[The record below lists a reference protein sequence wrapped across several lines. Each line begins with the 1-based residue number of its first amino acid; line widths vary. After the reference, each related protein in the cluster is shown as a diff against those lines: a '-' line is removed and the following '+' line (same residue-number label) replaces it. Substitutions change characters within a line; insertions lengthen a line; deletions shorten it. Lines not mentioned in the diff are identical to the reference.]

1 MMKKIFKS
9 LALVLLIFNFNLS
22 LADDHLSDKDLIKS
36 LKQKISE
43 FDVKPFKKKSLFQK
57 NVEYIKILKS
67 QLSDLEKEKEKKD
80 KIKAATAELERE
92 IIALGGR
99 PLTEG
104 QDPIETDE
112 VILSLKKQLEEIKA
126 IKAEE
131 KKAKE
136 KAAAEEKKAKEKAA
150 AIALEKKQIKAAKK
164 ELIKEI
170 EALGAKP
177 VTETDPIDENDE
189 IIALRRQLEEIKK
202 TKDKLKADAE
212 KDERIDEAKKE
223 LIKEIEALGAKPVTS
238 TQDIDQDKEIIAL
251 KKQLDE
257 IRAYKEDQKQKEIAD
272 AEKKKTEEEFQE
284 NRNELINK
292 VKNEIIKLGG
302 TPVLEFEVTNQDQ
315 YVEALKKQIDEIKAL
330 KEKEEKEIQQSIPEW
345 FIMLPSGSEEVMYVR
360 GTAIS
365 DDLQLSIDA
374 ATNAGLRELGKK
386 MNTRLASKTKET
398 VRQANIGEKVSSKT
412 EMNRISTI
420 VVKEVTVKG
429 YEVVETKMVSLDNGN
444 YRTFILLKYQIGLA
458 YKNYIDQLKKSD
470 VLKADFKKIEN
481 TQAFKELELYVSEF
495 SGA

>member
-9 LALVLLIFNFNLS
+9 LALLLLIFNFNVS

-43 FDVKPFKKKSLFQK
+43 FNVKPFKKKSLFQK
-57 NVEYIKILKS
+57 NVEYIEILKT

-80 KIKAATAELERE
+80 KIRAATAELERE

-104 QDPIETDE
+104 QDPLETDE

-126 IKAEE
+126 IK
-131 KKAKE
+131 
-136 KAAAEEKKAKEKAA
+136 AEEKKAKEKAA

-189 IIALRRQLEEIKK
+189 IIALRKQLEEIKK

-212 KDERIDEAKKE
+212 KEERIDEAKKE
-223 LIKEIEALGAKPVTS
+223 LIKEIEALGAKPITS
-238 TQDIDQDKEIIAL
+238 TQDIDQDEEIIAL

>member
-136 KAAAEEKKAKEKAA
+136 KAAA
-150 AIALEKKQIKAAKK
+150 IALEKKQIKAAKK

-238 TQDIDQDKEIIAL
+238 TQDIDQDEEIIAL

>member
-1 MMKKIFKS
+1 MMKKVLKS

-43 FDVKPFKKKSLFQK
+43 FNVKPFKKKSLFQK
-57 NVEYIKILKS
+57 NVEYIEILKS

-80 KIKAATAELERE
+80 KIRAATAELERE

-104 QDPIETDE
+104 QDPLETDE

-126 IKAEE
+126 IK
-131 KKAKE
+131 
-136 KAAAEEKKAKEKAA
+136 AEEKKAKEKAA

-189 IIALRRQLEEIKK
+189 IIALRKQLEEIKK

-212 KDERIDEAKKE
+212 KEERIDEAKKE

-238 TQDIDQDKEIIAL
+238 TQDIDQDEEIIAL

-272 AEKKKTEEEFQE
+272 AEKKKTEKEFQE

>member
-9 LALVLLIFNFNLS
+9 LALLLLIFNFNVS

-43 FDVKPFKKKSLFQK
+43 FNVKPFKKKSLFQK
-57 NVEYIKILKS
+57 NVEYIEILKT

-80 KIKAATAELERE
+80 KIRAATAELERE

-104 QDPIETDE
+104 QDPLETDE

-126 IKAEE
+126 IK
-131 KKAKE
+131 
-136 KAAAEEKKAKEKAA
+136 AEEKKAKEKAA

-189 IIALRRQLEEIKK
+189 IIALRKQLEEIKK

-212 KDERIDEAKKE
+212 KEERIDEAKKE

-238 TQDIDQDKEIIAL
+238 TQDIDQDEEIIAL

>member
-1 MMKKIFKS
+1 M
-9 LALVLLIFNFNLS
+9 
-22 LADDHLSDKDLIKS
+22 
-36 LKQKISE
+36 Q
-43 FDVKPFKKKSLFQK
+43 
-57 NVEYIKILKS
+57 
-67 QLSDLEKEKEKKD
+67 
-80 KIKAATAELERE
+80 
-92 IIALGGR
+92 
-99 PLTEG
+99 
-104 QDPIETDE
+104 
-112 VILSLKKQLEEIKA
+112 
-126 IKAEE
+126 
-131 KKAKE
+131 
-136 KAAAEEKKAKEKAA
+136 
-150 AIALEKKQIKAAKK
+150 KK
-164 ELIKEI
+164 E
-170 EALGAKP
+170 
-177 VTETDPIDENDE
+177 
-189 IIALRRQLEEIKK
+189 
-202 TKDKLKADAE
+202 
-212 KDERIDEAKKE
+212 ERIDEAKKE
-223 LIKEIEALGAKPVTS
+223 LIKEIEALGAKPITS
-238 TQDIDQDKEIIAL
+238 TQNIDQDEEIIAL

-257 IRAYKEDQKQKEIAD
+257 IRTYKEDQKQKEIAD
-272 AEKKKTEEEFQE
+272 VEKKKTEEEFQE

-292 VKNEIIKLGG
+292 VKNEIVKLGG
-302 TPVLEFEVTNQDQ
+302 TPALEFEVTNQDQ

-398 VRQANIGEKVSSKT
+398 VRQANIGGKVSSKT

-429 YEVVETKMVSLDNGN
+429 YEIVETKMVSLDNGN

-458 YKNYIDQLKKSD
+458 YKNYIDQLKKSN

>member
-1 MMKKIFKS
+1 MMKKVLKS
-9 LALVLLIFNFNLS
+9 LALILLIFNFNLS

-43 FDVKPFKKKSLFQK
+43 FNVKPFKKKSLFQK
-57 NVEYIKILKS
+57 NVEYIEILKS

-80 KIKAATAELERE
+80 KIRAATAELERE

-104 QDPIETDE
+104 QDPLETDE

-126 IKAEE
+126 IK
-131 KKAKE
+131 
-136 KAAAEEKKAKEKAA
+136 AEEKKAKEKAA

-189 IIALRRQLEEIKK
+189 IIALRKQLEEIKK

-212 KDERIDEAKKE
+212 KEERIDEAKKE
-223 LIKEIEALGAKPVTS
+223 LIKEIEALGAKPITS
-238 TQDIDQDKEIIAL
+238 TQDIDQDEEIIAL
-251 KKQLDE
+251 KKQLEE

>member
-9 LALVLLIFNFNLS
+9 LALLLLIFNFNVS

-43 FDVKPFKKKSLFQK
+43 FNVKPFKKKSLFQK
-57 NVEYIKILKS
+57 NVEYIEILKS

-80 KIKAATAELERE
+80 KIRAATAELERE

-104 QDPIETDE
+104 QDPLETDE

-126 IKAEE
+126 IK
-131 KKAKE
+131 
-136 KAAAEEKKAKEKAA
+136 AEEKKAKEKAA

-189 IIALRRQLEEIKK
+189 IIALRKQLEEIKK

-212 KDERIDEAKKE
+212 KEERIDEAKKE
-223 LIKEIEALGAKPVTS
+223 LIKEIEALGAKPITS
-238 TQDIDQDKEIIAL
+238 TQDIDQDEEIIAL
-251 KKQLDE
+251 KKQLEE

>member
-1 MMKKIFKS
+1 MKKIFK
-9 LALVLLIFNFNLS
+9 VLILILIVFNFNIT
-22 LADDHLSDKDLIKS
+22 LADNHLSDKDLIKD
-36 LKQKISE
+36 LKEKISK
-43 FDVKPFKKKSLFQK
+43 FDVKPLKKKSMFQR
-57 NVEYIKILKS
+57 NEEYIKILKS
-67 QLSDLEKEKEKKD
+67 QLSDLEKEKERKD
-80 KIKAATAELERE
+80 KIRAATAELERE
-92 IIALGGR
+92 IISLGGR

-104 QDPIETDE
+104 QDPTETDE
-112 VILSLKKQLEEIKA
+112 VILALKKQLEEIKA

-136 KAAAEEKKAKEKAA
+136 KAAAL
-150 AIALEKKQIKAAKK
+150 ALEKKQIKAAKK

-170 EALGAKP
+170 EALGVKP
-177 VTETDPIDENDE
+177 ITETDPIDENDE
-189 IIALRRQLEEIKK
+189 IIALRKQLEEIKK

-212 KDERIDEAKKE
+212 KEERIDEAKKE
-223 LIKEIEALGAKPVTS
+223 LIKEIESLGEKPVTS
-238 TQDIDQDKEIIAL
+238 TQDIDQDDEIIAL

-257 IRAYKEDQKQKEIAD
+257 IRAYKDGKK
-272 AEKKKTEEEFQE
+272 AEQELQE

-292 VKNEIIKLGG
+292 VKSEIIELGG

-315 YVEALKKQIDEIKAL
+315 YVDALKKQIEEIKAL
-330 KEKEEKEIQQSIPEW
+330 KAKEEKEIQQSIPEW

-444 YRTFILLKYQIGLA
+444 YRTFILLKYPIGLA
-458 YKNYIDQLKKSD
+458 YRNYIDQLQKSD
-470 VLKADFKKIEN
+470 VLKADFKKIKN
-481 TQAFKELELYVSEF
+481 TQAYKELELYVSEF

>member
-1 MMKKIFKS
+1 MMKKVLKS

-43 FDVKPFKKKSLFQK
+43 FNVKPFKKKSLFQK
-57 NVEYIKILKS
+57 NVEYIEILKS

-80 KIKAATAELERE
+80 KIRAATAELERE

-104 QDPIETDE
+104 QDPLETDE

-126 IKAEE
+126 IK
-131 KKAKE
+131 
-136 KAAAEEKKAKEKAA
+136 AEEKKAKEKAA

-189 IIALRRQLEEIKK
+189 IIALRKQLEEIKK

-212 KDERIDEAKKE
+212 KEERIDEAKKE
-223 LIKEIEALGAKPVTS
+223 LIKEIEALGAKPITS
-238 TQDIDQDKEIIAL
+238 TQDIDQDEEIIAL
-251 KKQLDE
+251 KKQLEE

-330 KEKEEKEIQQSIPEW
+330 KEKEEKEIQQSIPNW

>member
-43 FDVKPFKKKSLFQK
+43 FNVKPFKKKSLFQK
-57 NVEYIKILKS
+57 NVEYIEILKS

-80 KIKAATAELERE
+80 KIRAATAELERE

-104 QDPIETDE
+104 QDPLETDE

-126 IKAEE
+126 IK
-131 KKAKE
+131 
-136 KAAAEEKKAKEKAA
+136 AEEKKAKEKAA

-189 IIALRRQLEEIKK
+189 IIALRKQLEEIKK

-212 KDERIDEAKKE
+212 KEERIDEAKKE

-238 TQDIDQDKEIIAL
+238 TQDIDQDEEIIAL

>member
-1 MMKKIFKS
+1 MMKKVLKS

-43 FDVKPFKKKSLFQK
+43 FNVKPFKKKSLFQK
-57 NVEYIKILKS
+57 NVEYIEILKS

-80 KIKAATAELERE
+80 KIRAATAELERE

-104 QDPIETDE
+104 QDPLETDE

-126 IKAEE
+126 IK
-131 KKAKE
+131 
-136 KAAAEEKKAKEKAA
+136 AEEKKAKEKAA

-189 IIALRRQLEEIKK
+189 IIALRKQLEEIKK

-212 KDERIDEAKKE
+212 KEERIDEAKKE

-238 TQDIDQDKEIIAL
+238 TQDIDQDEEIIAL

>member
-1 MMKKIFKS
+1 MKKIFKS
-9 LALVLLIFNFNLS
+9 LALLLLIFNFNVS

-43 FDVKPFKKKSLFQK
+43 FNVKPFKKKSLFQK
-57 NVEYIKILKS
+57 NVEYIEILKT

-80 KIKAATAELERE
+80 KIRAATAELERE

-104 QDPIETDE
+104 QDPLETDE

-126 IKAEE
+126 IK
-131 KKAKE
+131 
-136 KAAAEEKKAKEKAA
+136 AEEKKAKEKAA

-189 IIALRRQLEEIKK
+189 IIALRKQLEEIKK

-212 KDERIDEAKKE
+212 KEERIDEAKKE
-223 LIKEIEALGAKPVTS
+223 LIKEIEALGAKPITS
-238 TQDIDQDKEIIAL
+238 TQDIDQDEEIIAL
-251 KKQLDE
+251 KKQLEE

>member
-1 MMKKIFKS
+1 MMKKVLKS

-43 FDVKPFKKKSLFQK
+43 FNVKPFKKKSLFQK
-57 NVEYIKILKS
+57 NVEYIEILKS

-80 KIKAATAELERE
+80 KIRAATAELERE

-104 QDPIETDE
+104 QDPLETDE

-126 IKAEE
+126 IK
-131 KKAKE
+131 
-136 KAAAEEKKAKEKAA
+136 AEEKKAKEKAA

-189 IIALRRQLEEIKK
+189 IIALRKQLEEIKK

-212 KDERIDEAKKE
+212 KEERIDEAKKE
-223 LIKEIEALGAKPVTS
+223 LIKEIEALGAKPITS
-238 TQDIDQDKEIIAL
+238 TQDIDQDEEIIAL

>member
-1 MMKKIFKS
+1 MKKIFKS
-9 LALVLLIFNFNLS
+9 LALILLIFNFNIS
-22 LADDHLSDKDLIKS
+22 LADDHLSNKDLIKN

-57 NVEYIKILKS
+57 NKEYIKILKS
-67 QLSDLEKEKEKKD
+67 QLSDLKKEKEKKD
-80 KIKAATAELERE
+80 KLRAATAELERE

-104 QDPIETDE
+104 QDPLEIDE
-112 VILSLKKQLEEIKA
+112 VILSLRKQLEEIKV
-126 IKAEE
+126 IK
-131 KKAKE
+131 
-136 KAAAEEKKAKEKAA
+136 AEEKKAKEKAA

-177 VTETDPIDENDE
+177 VTETDPTDENNE
-189 IIALRRQLEEIKK
+189 IIALRKQLEEIKK
-202 TKDKLKADAE
+202 TKDKLKADKE
-212 KDERIDEAKKE
+212 KGERIDEAKKE
-223 LIKEIEALGAKPVTS
+223 LIKEIESLGAKPVTS
-238 TQDIDQDKEIIAL
+238 TQDIDQDKEIVAL

-257 IRAYKEDQKQKEIAD
+257 IRAYKEDQKQKEITD

-284 NRNELINK
+284 NRDELINK

-302 TPVLEFEVTNQDQ
+302 TPALEFEVTNQDQ

-398 VRQANIGEKVSSKT
+398 VRQANMGDKVSSKT

-429 YEVVETKMVSLDNGN
+429 YEIVETKMVSLDNGN

-458 YKNYIDQLKKSD
+458 YKNYIDQLKKSN
-470 VLKADFKKIEN
+470 VLKADFKRIEN

>member
-1 MMKKIFKS
+1 MDNYD
-9 LALVLLIFNFNLS
+9 AYQ
-22 LADDHLSDKDLIKS
+22 A
-36 LKQKISE
+36 
-43 FDVKPFKKKSLFQK
+43 
-57 NVEYIKILKS
+57 
-67 QLSDLEKEKEKKD
+67 
-80 KIKAATAELERE
+80 
-92 IIALGGR
+92 
-99 PLTEG
+99 
-104 QDPIETDE
+104 
-112 VILSLKKQLEEIKA
+112 
-126 IKAEE
+126 
-131 KKAKE
+131 
-136 KAAAEEKKAKEKAA
+136 KKAKEKAA

-170 EALGAKP
+170 KALGVKP
-177 VTETDPIDENDE
+177 VTETNPIDENNE
-189 IIALRRQLEEIKK
+189 IIALRKQLEEIKK

-212 KDERIDEAKKE
+212 KEERIDEAKEE
-223 LIKEIEALGAKPVTS
+223 LIKEIEALGAKPITS
-238 TQDIDQDKEIIAL
+238 TQDIDQDEEIIAL

-302 TPVLEFEVTNQDQ
+302 TPALEFEVTNQDQ

-481 TQAFKELELYVSEF
+481 TQAFKELELYVAEF

>member
-1 MMKKIFKS
+1 MKKNLKNLI
-9 LALVLLIFNFNLS
+9 LVLIFINFSSLS
-22 LADDHLSDKDLIKS
+22 FSDDHLSDKDLIKN
-36 LKQKISE
+36 LKEEISE
-43 FDVKPFKKKSLFQK
+43 FNVKPLKKKSIFQK
-57 NVEYIKILKS
+57 NDEYIKLLRS

-80 KIKAATAELERE
+80 KIRAAKAELERE

-104 QDPIETDE
+104 KDPVEADE
-112 VILSLKKQLEEIKA
+112 VVLALRKQLEEIKA
-126 IKAEE
+126 LKAEE
-131 KKAKE
+131 KKSKE
-136 KAAAEEKKAKEKAA
+136 AAAALE
-150 AIALEKKQIKAAKK
+150 LEKKQIKKAKN

-170 EALGAKP
+170 EALGEKP
-177 VTETDPIDENDE
+177 ITETNPVDENEE
-189 IIALRRQLEEIKK
+189 IIALRKQLDEIKK

-212 KDERIDEAKKE
+212 KEERIDDAKKE
-223 LIKEIEALGAKPVTS
+223 LIKEIEALGEKPITS
-238 TQDIDQDKEIIAL
+238 TQDINQDEEIIAL

-257 IRAYKEDQKQKEIAD
+257 IRAYKEN
-272 AEKKKTEEEFQE
+272 KKSEQEFQE

-292 VKNEIIKLGG
+292 VKNEIIELGG

-315 YVEALKKQIDEIKAL
+315 YVDALKKQIEEIKAI
-330 KEKEEKEIQQSIPEW
+330 KAKEEKEIQQSIPEW
-345 FIMLPSGSEEVMYVR
+345 FIMLPSGSEEVMFVR

-398 VRQANIGEKVSSKT
+398 VRQANIGEKVTSKT

-444 YRTFILLKYQIGLA
+444 YRTFILLKYPIGLA
-458 YKNYIDQLKKSD
+458 YKNYIDQLKESD

-481 TQAFKELELYVSEF
+481 TKAFKELELYVSEF

>member
-1 MMKKIFKS
+1 MIKKIFKS

-43 FDVKPFKKKSLFQK
+43 FNVKPFKKKSLFQK
-57 NVEYIKILKS
+57 NVEYIEILKS

-80 KIKAATAELERE
+80 KIRAATAELERE

-104 QDPIETDE
+104 QDPLETDE

-126 IKAEE
+126 IK
-131 KKAKE
+131 
-136 KAAAEEKKAKEKAA
+136 AEEKKAKEKAA

-189 IIALRRQLEEIKK
+189 IIALRKQLEEIKK

-212 KDERIDEAKKE
+212 KEERIDEAKKE
-223 LIKEIEALGAKPVTS
+223 LIKEIEALGAKPITS
-238 TQDIDQDKEIIAL
+238 TQDIDQDEEIIAL
-251 KKQLDE
+251 KKQLEE

>member
-1 MMKKIFKS
+1 
-9 LALVLLIFNFNLS
+9 LLICNFNIS
-22 LADDHLSDKDLIKS
+22 LADDHLSDKDLIKN

-57 NVEYIKILKS
+57 KKDYIKILKS
-67 QLSDLEKEKEKKD
+67 QLSDLKKEKEKKD
-80 KIKAATAELERE
+80 KLRAATAELERE

-104 QDPIETDE
+104 QDPLEIDE
-112 VILSLKKQLEEIKA
+112 VILSLRKQLEKIKA
-126 IKAEE
+126 IKA
-131 KKAKE
+131 K
-136 KAAAEEKKAKEKAA
+136 EKKAKEKAA

-177 VTETDPIDENDE
+177 ITETNPIDENNE
-189 IIALRRQLEEIKK
+189 IIALRKQLEEIKK
-202 TKDKLKADAE
+202 TKDKLKADAKKEE
-212 KDERIDEAKKE
+212 KIDEAKKE
-223 LIKEIEALGAKPVTS
+223 LIKEIEALGVKPITS
-238 TQDIDQDKEIIAL
+238 TLDINQDEEIIAL

-257 IRAYKEDQKQKEIAD
+257 IRAYKENQKQKEIAD

-302 TPVLEFEVTNQDQ
+302 TPALEFEVTNQDQ

-398 VRQANIGEKVSSKT
+398 VRQAKIGEKVSSKT

-429 YEVVETKMVSLDNGN
+429 YEIVETKMVSLDNGN

-458 YKNYIDQLKKSD
+458 YKNYIDQLKNSD

>member
-1 MMKKIFKS
+1 MIKKILKS
-9 LALVLLIFNFNLS
+9 LALLLLIFNFNLS

-43 FDVKPFKKKSLFQK
+43 FDVKPFKKKSLLQK
-57 NVEYIKILKS
+57 NVEYIEILKS
-67 QLSDLEKEKEKKD
+67 QLSDLEKEKKKKD
-80 KIKAATAELERE
+80 KIRAATAELERE

-104 QDPIETDE
+104 QDPLETDE
-112 VILSLKKQLEEIKA
+112 VILSLRKQLEEIKA
-126 IKAEE
+126 IK
-131 KKAKE
+131 
-136 KAAAEEKKAKEKAA
+136 AEEKKAKEKAA

-189 IIALRRQLEEIKK
+189 IIALRKQLEEIKK

-212 KDERIDEAKKE
+212 KEERIDEAKKE

-238 TQDIDQDKEIIAL
+238 TQDIDQDEEIIAL

-330 KEKEEKEIQQSIPEW
+330 KEKEEKEIQQSIPDW

>member
-1 MMKKIFKS
+1 M
-9 LALVLLIFNFNLS
+9 LS
-22 LADDHLSDKDLIKS
+22 LLRK
-36 LKQKISE
+36 
-43 FDVKPFKKKSLFQK
+43 KPVSK
-57 NVEYIKILKS
+57 NVEYIEILKS

-80 KIKAATAELERE
+80 KIRAATAELERE

-104 QDPIETDE
+104 QDPLETDE

-136 KAAAEEKKAKEKAA
+136 KAAA
-150 AIALEKKQIKAAKK
+150 IALEKKQIKAAKK
-164 ELIKEI
+164 ELIKEIKEI

-189 IIALRRQLEEIKK
+189 IIALRKQLEEIKK

-212 KDERIDEAKKE
+212 KEERIDEAKKE
-223 LIKEIEALGAKPVTS
+223 LIKEIEALGAKPITS
-238 TQDIDQDKEIIAL
+238 TQDIDQDEEIIAL

-257 IRAYKEDQKQKEIAD
+257 IKAYKEDQKQKEIAD

-330 KEKEEKEIQQSIPEW
+330 KEKEEKEIQQSIPVVYN
-345 FIMLPSGSEEVMYVR
+345 F
-360 GTAIS
+360 AF
-365 DDLQLSIDA
+365 
-374 ATNAGLRELGKK
+374 
-386 MNTRLASKTKET
+386 
-398 VRQANIGEKVSSKT
+398 
-412 EMNRISTI
+412 RI
-420 VVKEVTVKG
+420 
-429 YEVVETKMVSLDNGN
+429 
-444 YRTFILLKYQIGLA
+444 
-458 YKNYIDQLKKSD
+458 
-470 VLKADFKKIEN
+470 
-481 TQAFKELELYVSEF
+481 
-495 SGA
+495 

>member
-1 MMKKIFKS
+1 MKKIIEN
-9 LALVLLIFNFNLS
+9 LILVLIVLNLS
-22 LADDHLSDKDLIKS
+22 SLSFADNHLSDKDLIKN
-36 LKQKISE
+36 LKEKISE
-43 FDVKPFKKKSLFQK
+43 FNVKPFKKKSIFQK
-57 NVEYIKILKS
+57 NDEYIIILKS

-80 KIKAATAELERE
+80 KIRAAKAELERE

-104 QDPIETDE
+104 NDPVEADE
-112 VILSLKKQLEEIKA
+112 VVLALRKQLEEIKA
-126 IKAEE
+126 LKAEE
-131 KKAKE
+131 KKSKE
-136 KAAAEEKKAKEKAA
+136 IAAALE
-150 AIALEKKQIKAAKK
+150 LEKKQIKKAKK

-170 EALGAKP
+170 EALGEKP
-177 VTETDPIDENDE
+177 ITETNPVDENEE
-189 IIALRRQLEEIKK
+189 IIALRNQLDELKK

-212 KDERIDEAKKE
+212 KEKRVDDAKKE
-223 LIKEIEALGAKPVTS
+223 LVKEIEALGEKPITS
-238 TQDIDQDKEIIAL
+238 TQDIDQNDEIIAL

-257 IRAYKEDQKQKEIAD
+257 IRAYKEN
-272 AEKKKTEEEFQE
+272 KKSEQEFQE

-292 VKNEIIKLGG
+292 VKSEIVKLGE

-315 YVEALKKQIDEIKAL
+315 YVDALKKQIDQIKAL
-330 KEKEEKEIQQSIPEW
+330 KAKEEKEIQQSIPEW

-398 VRQANIGEKVSSKT
+398 VRQANIGEKVTSKT

-429 YEVVETKMVSLDNGN
+429 YEVIETKMVSLDNGN

>member
-1 MMKKIFKS
+1 MKKVLKS

-22 LADDHLSDKDLIKS
+22 LADNHLSDKDLIKS

-43 FDVKPFKKKSLFQK
+43 FNVKPFKKKSLFQK
-57 NVEYIKILKS
+57 NVEYIEILKS

-80 KIKAATAELERE
+80 KIRAATAELERE

-104 QDPIETDE
+104 QDPLETDE

-126 IKAEE
+126 IK
-131 KKAKE
+131 
-136 KAAAEEKKAKEKAA
+136 AEEKKAKEKAA

-189 IIALRRQLEEIKK
+189 IIALRKQLEEIKK

-212 KDERIDEAKKE
+212 KEERIDEAKKE

-238 TQDIDQDKEIIAL
+238 TQDIDQDEEIIAL

>member
-1 MMKKIFKS
+1 MKKILKG
-9 LALVLLIFNFNLS
+9 LVLILIVFNFNIT
-22 LADDHLSDKDLIKS
+22 LADNHLSDKDLIKD
-36 LKQKISE
+36 LKEKISK
-43 FDVKPFKKKSLFQK
+43 FDVKPLKKKSMFQR
-57 NVEYIKILKS
+57 NEEYIKILKS
-67 QLSDLEKEKEKKD
+67 QLSDLEKEKERKD
-80 KIKAATAELERE
+80 KIRAATAELERE
-92 IIALGGR
+92 IISLGGR

-104 QDPIETDE
+104 QDPTETDE
-112 VILSLKKQLEEIKA
+112 VILALKKQLEEIKA

-136 KAAAEEKKAKEKAA
+136 KAAAL
-150 AIALEKKQIKAAKK
+150 ALEKKQIKAAKK

-170 EALGAKP
+170 EALGVKP
-177 VTETDPIDENDE
+177 ITETDPIDENDE
-189 IIALRRQLEEIKK
+189 IIALRKQLEEIKK

-212 KDERIDEAKKE
+212 KEERIDEAKKE
-223 LIKEIEALGAKPVTS
+223 LIKEIESLGEKPVTS
-238 TQDIDQDKEIIAL
+238 TQDIDQDDEIIAL

-257 IRAYKEDQKQKEIAD
+257 IRAYKDGKK
-272 AEKKKTEEEFQE
+272 AEQELQE

-292 VKNEIIKLGG
+292 VKSEIIELGG

-315 YVEALKKQIDEIKAL
+315 YVDALKKQIEEIKAL
-330 KEKEEKEIQQSIPEW
+330 KAKEEKEIQQSIPEW

-444 YRTFILLKYQIGLA
+444 YRTFILLKYPIGLA
-458 YKNYIDQLKKSD
+458 YRNYIDQLQKSD
-470 VLKADFKKIEN
+470 VLKADFKKIKN
-481 TQAFKELELYVSEF
+481 TQAYKELELYVSEF

>member
-1 MMKKIFKS
+1 MRKLFKKII
-9 LALVLLIFNFNLS
+9 LVLIVLNFAS
-22 LADDHLSDKDLIKS
+22 FSFADDHLSDKDLIKN
-36 LKQKISE
+36 LKEKISE
-43 FDVKPFKKKSLFQK
+43 FDVKPFKKKSIFQK
-57 NVEYIKILKS
+57 NEEYIKILES

-80 KIKAATAELERE
+80 KIRAATAELERE
-92 IIALGGR
+92 IISLGGR

-104 QDPIETDE
+104 KDPVETDE
-112 VILSLKKQLEEIKA
+112 IILALRKQLEEIKA
-126 IKAEE
+126 LKAEE
-131 KKAKE
+131 KKSKE
-136 KAAAEEKKAKEKAA
+136 TAAALE
-150 AIALEKKQIKAAKK
+150 LEKKQIKKAKK

-170 EALGAKP
+170 EALGEKP
-177 VTETDPIDENDE
+177 VTETNPVDENEE
-189 IIALRRQLEEIKK
+189 IIALRKQLEEIKN

-212 KDERIDEAKKE
+212 KEERIDDAKKE
-223 LIKEIEALGAKPVTS
+223 LIKEIEALGEKPITS
-238 TQDIDQDKEIIAL
+238 TQDINQDEEIIAL

-257 IRAYKEDQKQKEIAD
+257 IRAYKEN
-272 AEKKKTEEEFQE
+272 KKSEEEFQE
-284 NRNELINK
+284 SRNELINK
-292 VKNEIIKLGG
+292 VKNEIIELGG

-315 YVEALKKQIDEIKAL
+315 YVDALKKQIEEIKAI
-330 KEKEEKEIQQSIPEW
+330 KAKEEKEIQQSIPEW
-345 FIMLPSGSEEVMYVR
+345 FIMLPSGTEEVMFVR

-398 VRQANIGEKVSSKT
+398 VRQANIGEKVTSKT

-444 YRTFILLKYQIGLA
+444 YRTFILLKYPIGLA

-481 TQAFKELELYVSEF
+481 TKAFKELELYVSEF

>member
-1 MMKKIFKS
+1 MMKKILKS

-43 FDVKPFKKKSLFQK
+43 FNVKPFKKKSLFQK
-57 NVEYIKILKS
+57 NVEYIEILKS

-80 KIKAATAELERE
+80 KIRAATAELERE

-104 QDPIETDE
+104 QDPLETDE

-126 IKAEE
+126 IK
-131 KKAKE
+131 
-136 KAAAEEKKAKEKAA
+136 AEEKKAKEKAA

-189 IIALRRQLEEIKK
+189 IIALRKQLEEIKK

-212 KDERIDEAKKE
+212 KEERIDEAKKE
-223 LIKEIEALGAKPVTS
+223 LIKEIEALGAKPITS
-238 TQDIDQDKEIIAL
+238 TQDIDQDEEIIAL

-257 IRAYKEDQKQKEIAD
+257 IKAYKEDQKQKEIAD

>member
-1 MMKKIFKS
+1 MRKLFKKII
-9 LALVLLIFNFNLS
+9 LVLIVLNFAS
-22 LADDHLSDKDLIKS
+22 FSFADDHLSDKDLIKN
-36 LKQKISE
+36 LKEKISE
-43 FDVKPFKKKSLFQK
+43 FDVKPFKKKSIFQK
-57 NVEYIKILKS
+57 NEEYIKILES

-80 KIKAATAELERE
+80 KIRAATAELERE
-92 IIALGGR
+92 IISLGGR

-104 QDPIETDE
+104 KDPVETDE
-112 VILSLKKQLEEIKA
+112 IILALRKQLEEIKA
-126 IKAEE
+126 LKAEE
-131 KKAKE
+131 KKSKE
-136 KAAAEEKKAKEKAA
+136 TAAALE
-150 AIALEKKQIKAAKK
+150 LEKKQIKKAKK

-170 EALGAKP
+170 EALGEKP
-177 VTETDPIDENDE
+177 VTETNPVDENEE
-189 IIALRRQLEEIKK
+189 IIALRKQLEEIKN

-212 KDERIDEAKKE
+212 KEERIDDAKKE
-223 LIKEIEALGAKPVTS
+223 LIKEIEALGEKPITS
-238 TQDIDQDKEIIAL
+238 TQDINQDEEIIAL

-257 IRAYKEDQKQKEIAD
+257 IRAYKEN
-272 AEKKKTEEEFQE
+272 KKSEEEFQE
-284 NRNELINK
+284 SRNELINK
-292 VKNEIIKLGG
+292 VKNEIIELGG

-315 YVEALKKQIDEIKAL
+315 YVEALKKQIEEIKAI
-330 KEKEEKEIQQSIPEW
+330 KAKEEKEIQQSIPEW
-345 FIMLPSGSEEVMYVR
+345 FIMLPSGTEEVMFVR

-398 VRQANIGEKVSSKT
+398 VRQANIGEKVTSKT

-444 YRTFILLKYQIGLA
+444 YRTFILLKYPIGLA

-481 TQAFKELELYVSEF
+481 TKAFKELELYVSEF

>member
-1 MMKKIFKS
+1 MKKIFKIF
-9 LALVLLIFNFNLS
+9 ALILFVFNFNIL
-22 LADDHLSDKDLIKS
+22 LADNHLSDKELIKN

-43 FDVKPFKKKSLFQK
+43 FNVTPLKKKSLFQK
-57 NVEYIKILKS
+57 NDEYLEILKS

-80 KIKAATAELERE
+80 KIRAATAELERE

-99 PLTEG
+99 PITEG
-104 QDPIETDE
+104 QDPIETDQ
-112 VILSLKKQLEEIKA
+112 VILSLRKQLEEIKA
-126 IKAEE
+126 IK
-131 KKAKE
+131 
-136 KAAAEEKKAKEKAA
+136 AEEKKAKEKAA

-189 IIALRRQLEEIKK
+189 IIALRKQLEEIKK

-212 KDERIDEAKKE
+212 KEERIDEAKKE

-238 TQDIDQDKEIIAL
+238 TQDIDQDEEIIAL

-257 IRAYKEDQKQKEIAD
+257 IRAYNEDQKQKEIAD

-292 VKNEIIKLGG
+292 VKSEIIKLGG
-302 TPVLEFEVTNQDQ
+302 TPVLEFEVTNQDK

-470 VLKADFKKIEN
+470 VLKADLKKIEN

>member
-1 MMKKIFKS
+1 MMKKVLKS

-22 LADDHLSDKDLIKS
+22 LADNHLSDKDLIKS

-43 FDVKPFKKKSLFQK
+43 FNVKPFKKKSLFQK
-57 NVEYIKILKS
+57 NVEYIEILKS

-80 KIKAATAELERE
+80 KIRAATAELERE

-104 QDPIETDE
+104 QDPLETDE

-126 IKAEE
+126 IK
-131 KKAKE
+131 
-136 KAAAEEKKAKEKAA
+136 AEEKKAKEKAA

-189 IIALRRQLEEIKK
+189 IIALRKQLEEIKK

-212 KDERIDEAKKE
+212 KEERIDEAKKE

-238 TQDIDQDKEIIAL
+238 TQDIDQDEEIIAL

-272 AEKKKTEEEFQE
+272 AEKKKTEKEFQE